1 MQTSNKTI
9 REKTNKN
16 KNKKKLPLIVNFSV
30 HSWFVFRP
38 SQFEFVTLA
47 EEERRTEKKKKK
59 KHIIFCMKML
69 FFVFIELTSN
79 PFVYLKKILK

>member
-47 EEERRTEKKKKK
+47 EEEREEGLRRRRNT
-59 KHIIFCMKML
+59 L
-69 FFVFIELTSN
+69 YFV
-79 PFVYLKKILK
+79 